1 MTLRGCAV
9 GSRLEICQVTGDRR
23 HRRRLIELGFVRG
36 AVLSVIGR
44 GTMGGLVLALGD
56 SRVAVDAFTAGTLL
70 VRLADA

>member
-9 GSRLEICQVTGDRR
+9 GSRLEVCRVTGGRR

-56 SRVAVDAFTAGTLL
+56 SRIAVDSSTADTLL
-70 VRLADA
+70 VKPADV